1 MSNKRKRER
10 QPRGKAFAGKRK
22 KDTNDENWV
31 WNGLVLTQRTLSIE
45 CPKDSIVFKS
55 FWWVEYLNP
64 IILIDCK

>member
-55 FWWVEYLNP
+55 FLMSRVSKSYHLNR
-64 IILIDCK
+64 L